1 MKTLVI
7 HAPDR
12 AVIGRGAQSFEH
24 IMSTGVGRGYAIY
37 GGDVAKLKIP
47 GSTVVLLRQDRRRAR
62 AAGRPV
68 RLAATGQYT
77 RNGRERYDVH
87 VQGLQLVSYRP
98 EKLTRFGYCVL

>member
-1 MKTLVI
+1 MRTLVI
-7 HAPDR
+7 HAPDEKAR
-12 AVIGRGAQSFEH
+12 LGAASFEQ
-24 IMSTGVGRGYAIY
+24 IMSSGIGPGYAVSLTDVGRLAPQS
-37 GGDVAKLKIP
+37 A
-47 GSTVVLLRQDRRRAR
+47 VVLLRKDRRRAR
-62 AAGRPV
+62 AEGRLV